1 MLKFHLRE
9 QRDLGI
15 YQNKNKFSS
24 ESLKVTASIASP
36 SGGDAYWFL
45 VLLIMLFYV
54 IKHTRYKI
62 YTDILLSFYQQTQC

>member
-24 ESLKVTASIASP
+24 ESLKVPASIASP